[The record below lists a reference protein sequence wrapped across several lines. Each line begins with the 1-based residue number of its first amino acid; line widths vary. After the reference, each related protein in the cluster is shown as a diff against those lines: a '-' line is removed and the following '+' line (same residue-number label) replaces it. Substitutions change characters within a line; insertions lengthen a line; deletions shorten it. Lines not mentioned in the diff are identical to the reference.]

1 MLSSETYT
9 YAQERC
15 SLSLLSPSPDK
26 PPDPCKLVLGQLG
39 QYLRGS
45 QKLAIPN
52 GLPLAAWLLSGQD
65 LKLLVARLQDSHAKG
80 SGQYA

>member
-9 YAQERC
+9 YTQEHC
-15 SLSLLSPSPDK
+15 SLSLLSSFPDK
-26 PPDPCKLVLGQLG
+26 PLDPCKLVLGQPG
-39 QYLRGS
+39 QDLRGS
-45 QKLAIPN
+45 QELAIPN

-65 LKLLVARLQDSHAKG
+65 LRLLVTRLQGSGAKA